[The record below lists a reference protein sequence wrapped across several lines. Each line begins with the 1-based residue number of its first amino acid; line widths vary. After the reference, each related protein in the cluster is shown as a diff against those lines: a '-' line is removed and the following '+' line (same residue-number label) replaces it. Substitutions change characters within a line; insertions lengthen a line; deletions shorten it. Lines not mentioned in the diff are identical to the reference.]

1 MQRVSEGVKWSELM
15 RLDLCDR
22 AVYKNGEVC
31 ISILHAGDDPTHY
44 EKVRMPVTA

>member
-1 MQRVSEGVKWSELM
+1 M

-44 EKVRMPVTA
+44 EKVRMPVPACVLVCAQRMT